1 MWVALSCGGEFLAAM
16 QVEAF
21 MLGWGR
27 RPRWLTAVLLAVL
40 WIASQVLWGT
50 YVPYSLWAV
59 TFNTLRMLAAS
70 FFFGGSLRKKA
81 FSVVVCGV
89 VILGY
94 GNTVGALAA
103 ALNSVPMSQLWQLPA
118 SILLYGVV
126 LNALLFAGI
135 RLLKRWVGAID
146 PLQKAAGVAYQC
158 LIALLNVIL
167 TCFGQDT
174 DQYSYMILICLLLI
188 LATLVYFVLFTL
200 FSVRADRKSTRL
212 NSSHWW

>member
-1 MWVALSCGGEFLAAM
+1 MLVALSCGGEFLAAM

-40 WIASQVLWGT
+40 WTASQVLWGT

-103 ALNSVPMSQLWQLPA
+103 ALNSMPMSQLWQLPA

-135 RLLKRWVGAID
+135 QLLKRWVGAID
-146 PLQKAAGVAYQC
+146 PLQKAAGVAYLC

-167 TCFGQDT
+167 TC
-174 DQYSYMILICLLLI
+174 
-188 LATLVYFVLFTL
+188 LARTPT
-200 FSVRADRKSTRL
+200 STAT
-212 NSSHWW
+212 